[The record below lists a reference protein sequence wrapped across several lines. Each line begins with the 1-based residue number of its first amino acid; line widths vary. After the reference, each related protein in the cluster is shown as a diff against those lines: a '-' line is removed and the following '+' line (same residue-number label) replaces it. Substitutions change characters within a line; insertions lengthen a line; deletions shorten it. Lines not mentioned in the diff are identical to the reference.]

1 MPIRTI
7 AATALAT
14 SVITAAVTAWI
25 VGRPAETPE
34 PVIPPLLFSEVQ
46 GELVIWGAWKTTE
59 GYDDPSIAA
68 TEIRCSKERM
78 KCTEGVGRL
87 LIHDAGQDLEAE
99 AFDYEIEN
107 WNDTGMSAVATR
119 LTAECLERR
128 MFVDISQNSAELR
141 WAPTSK
147 CTGGD
152 TGKAV
157 LVGDKSELM

>member
-1 MPIRTI
+1 MSIRTI
-7 AATALAT
+7 AATALAS

-25 VGRPAETPE
+25 VGRPAATPE

-46 GELVIWGAWKTTE
+46 GEMVIWGAWKTTE

-78 KCTEGVGRL
+78 TCTEGVGHL

-99 AFDYEIEN
+99 AYGYEIEN
-107 WNDTGMSAVATR
+107 WSDTSISAVATR
-119 LTAECLERR
+119 LMAECLERR
-128 MFVDISQNSAELR
+128 VLVNLSQNSAELR
-141 WAPTSK
+141 WAPTSECK
-147 CTGGD
+147 GGD

-157 LVGDKSELM
+157 LVGDESEVM

>member
-1 MPIRTI
+1 MSIRTI

-14 SVITAAVTAWI
+14 SIITASVTAWI
-25 VGRPAETPE
+25 VGRPADTPE

-78 KCTEGVGRL
+78 TCTEGVGHL

-99 AFDYEIEN
+99 AYSYEIAN
-107 WNDTGMSAVATR
+107 WSDTSISAVATR
-119 LTAECLERR
+119 LMAECLERR
-128 MFVDISQNSAELR
+128 VFVNLSQNSAELR
-141 WAPTSK
+141 WAPTSECK
-147 CTGGD
+147 GGD

-157 LVGDKSELM
+157 LVGDESEVM

>member
-1 MPIRTI
+1 MSARKI

-25 VGRPAETPE
+25 VGSPADTPE

-78 KCTEGVGRL
+78 TCTEGVGHL

-99 AFDYEIEN
+99 AYGYQVESWSETSI
-107 WNDTGMSAVATR
+107 SAVANW
-119 LTAECLERR
+119 LMAGCLNRK
-128 MFVDISQNSAELR
+128 ITINLAYKSAVLR
-141 WAPTSK
+141 WAPSST
-147 CTGGD
+147 CENGD

-157 LVGDKSELM
+157 LIGS